1 MKITSLLFALFLL
14 VACLPTSNKNSTI
27 STQSVVAKQDTPTD
41 SITEVV
47 DTLSTLI
54 QTSDGFSTWTALV
67 KKTDLDSTASEQ
79 QIKELLPVLFPYSI
93 DTVKNIKR
101 IVKTHKKVNIYNFG
115 EATLY
120 DITLIDG
127 LSMAVLIKHCLVWN
141 SKQHK
146 IALLPIENYQLI
158 KAKVDTNT
166 YLIGGFFN
174 QRRGYIHYLAYAGS
188 FDNNRNTFEDFFN
201 TVNYC
206 DHGLLHVGNSSYDC
220 LSYEPFVFNL
230 SNEDVN
236 KDGYADLRFTG
247 TFNVYCDSM
256 FQEDRRISNPVKKV
270 PADIVFY
277 TQVKEKQWEWV
288 FKDTSLCSFLQKI
301 SENFGL

>member
-101 IVKTHKKVNIYNFG
+101 IVKTHN
-115 EATLY
+115 
-120 DITLIDG
+120 
-127 LSMAVLIKHCLVWN
+127 
-141 SKQHK
+141 
-146 IALLPIENYQLI
+146 
-158 KAKVDTNT
+158 
-166 YLIGGFFN
+166 
-174 QRRGYIHYLAYAGS
+174 
-188 FDNNRNTFEDFFN
+188 
-201 TVNYC
+201 
-206 DHGLLHVGNSSYDC
+206 
-220 LSYEPFVFNL
+220 
-230 SNEDVN
+230 
-236 KDGYADLRFTG
+236 
-247 TFNVYCDSM
+247 
-256 FQEDRRISNPVKKV
+256 
-270 PADIVFY
+270 
-277 TQVKEKQWEWV
+277 
-288 FKDTSLCSFLQKI
+288 
-301 SENFGL
+301 